1 MNARN
6 NKRIDRVCQQGA
18 SEIIPDAPLMLENV
32 RHSLWMKVRMYTDK
46 QLEIVEWI
54 RNLTARSYRGWRAF
68 YHTTE
73 WKRKRKDILKRDHNE
88 CTRCRQ
94 FGEYTKAITVH
105 HIKHLKDVPELAL
118 TDENLTSLCKDCH
131 DAMHPKKNK
140 MKTGYQ
146 NEERW

>member
-1 MNARN
+1 
-6 NKRIDRVCQQGA
+6 
-18 SEIIPDAPLMLENV
+18 MLENV

-46 QLEIVEWI
+46 QLEIGEWI

-68 YHTTE
+68 YHTTV